1 MSLNEIQKISSVD
14 TYNRRHARSHRGND
28 QRARCF
34 SILHPMGTAPKEK
47 SSERHDH
54 PSKQVK
60 EKPALNDRKH
70 KSNVQPNPTEIV
82 KPERGIASFLSQ
94 ITTEIG
100 ISKQINPQ
108 FRLKGGSIVIQSD
121 RGRM

>member
-1 MSLNEIQKISSVD
+1 MSEAIEVTTSALDASPSSIQWVWRQRKNPLN
-14 TYNRRHARSHRGND
+14 A
-28 QRARCF
+28 
-34 SILHPMGTAPKEK
+34 M
-47 SSERHDH
+47 DH

-60 EKPALNDRKH
+60 EKLALNDRKH